1 MLKTAQVRG
10 QRVLC
15 VQIKATGNLRKQHS
29 NLYTYAEDDQYA
41 LEFVANFGTPAV
53 NGYIVQVEGD
63 APIYLNEAEFN
74 QKYLIVEG

>member
-1 MLKTAQVRG
+1 MLKTAQVKG
-10 QRVLC
+10 QHVLC

-29 NLYTYAEDDQYA
+29 NLYTYAEDAQHA

-63 APIYLNEAEFN
+63 APVYMNEAEFN
-74 QKYLIVEG
+74 RAYVVVE

>member
-1 MLKTAQVRG
+1 MLQHAQVRG

-15 VQIKATGNLRKQHS
+15 VQIKATGTLRKQHS
-29 NLYTYAEDDQYA
+29 NLYTYSEDADYA

-63 APIYLNEAEFN
+63 APIYMNEAEFN
-74 QKYLIVEG
+74 RAYVIPE